1 VNGSTR
7 WWRRSIG
14 GRIILLSLGLL
25 LTVQLASFVALRTSL
40 SEHAHR
46 VLPNRLQ
53 AGARVLQN
61 LLDRRAQ
68 TLISGARLLAADY
81 GFREAVS
88 SNDTDTIV
96 SVLANHGA
104 RIGATE
110 TALLASDFK
119 LRASTADEPRSLLPL
134 VQRLAAQA
142 VESGQASA
150 LALRA
155 GRPYQAVLVPVKAP
169 VVVGWV
175 LMAFPLDQQLASDLK
190 SLSALDLTL
199 ISRPSRREPWSVN
212 LTSLD
217 AAHAASLASQPW
229 NDAVDDSA
237 MTSVNALGEEIGVRD
252 TRLRLGHEGDG
263 GASTRALV
271 SLSVDEAV
279 RLPHDLLIALIGV
292 TFVGIVVFALGSVFT
307 ARRVTTP
314 LRSLADAA
322 ERLGRGDYA
331 TPMTGLQRHDEIG
344 ELSQSFERMR
354 HSIAANQAQI
364 MKLAYWDTLT
374 GLPNRAQ
381 FRDAVQRAIGQAPEG
396 DAVVIVMLDLNRF
409 KHVND
414 ALGYH
419 IGDLLLLAVGE
430 RLTRQVVRDGDL
442 VARLSGDEFGVLL
455 PSSDA
460 ALALSVA
467 ERIEEAFT
475 APFVLDE
482 QPVDIGAAVGVA
494 CWPLHADGGDAL
506 LNRAEMAMY
515 AAKNRGNGPQLYD
528 PSIELASART
538 LTLMTELRHA
548 VDGRELRLYLQPKLA
563 LGTGQLIGAEALLRW
578 QHPQLGM
585 VPPSHFI
592 PFAEQTGFIHTLT
605 LWVFEE
611 AARHWH
617 VLNEEGL
624 PLLISINLSTRDL
637 LDPSLPQKFQALLAK
652 GRVAAS
658 AFCLEITESAMMDEP
673 QRALATLEQL
683 SAMGFK
689 LSIDDFGTGYSSLA
703 YLKRMPVNELKIDQS
718 FVRNM
723 QTDVDDAT
731 IVRSTIDLAHNLGIT
746 VVAEGV
752 ENGQVWNMLRD
763 LDCDHAQG
771 FHMGRPMPVS
781 ELPTWSIG
789 WASARRA
796 KAPDSARLH

>member
-1 VNGSTR
+1 VSGGTR
-7 WWRRSIG
+7 WWQRSIG

-25 LTVQLASFVALRTSL
+25 LTVQLASFIALRTSL
-40 SEHAHR
+40 TEHAHR
-46 VLPNRLQ
+46 VLPNQLK
-53 AGARVLQN
+53 AGERVLQN

-88 SNDTDTIV
+88 SNDTETIV

-104 RIGATE
+104 RIGANE
-110 TALLASDFK
+110 TALLSSDFK
-119 LRASTADEPRSLLPL
+119 LRASTDSEPHTLLPL
-134 VQRLAAQA
+134 VERLAVQA

-155 GRPYQAVLVPVKAP
+155 GQPYQAVLVPVKAP

-175 LMAFPLDQQLASDLK
+175 LMAFPLDQQLATDLK

-199 ISRPSRREPWSVN
+199 ISRPSRRDPWSVN

-217 AAHAASLASQPW
+217 AAHAASLASRPW
-229 NDAVDDSA
+229 NDVVDDAA
-237 MTSVNALGEEIGVRD
+237 MTSVSALGEEMGVRD
-252 TRLRLGHEGDG
+252 TRLRLGHESAG

-292 TFVGIVVFALGSVFT
+292 TLLGIVVFALGSVFT

-344 ELSQSFERMR
+344 ALSQSFERMR
-354 HSIAANQAQI
+354 HSIAENQAQI

-381 FRDAVQRAIGQAPEG
+381 FRDAVHRAIGQARPG
-396 DAVVIVMLDLNRF
+396 DAVVILMLDLNRF

-419 IGDLLLLAVGE
+419 IGDLLLVAVGE
-430 RLTRQVVRDGDL
+430 RLARQVVRDGDV

-455 PSSDA
+455 RSGDA
-460 ALALSVA
+460 TLAISVA
-467 ERIEEAFT
+467 ERIEESFA
-475 APFVLDE
+475 APFVLEE
-482 QPVDIGAAVGVA
+482 QQVDIGAAVGVA
-494 CWPLHADGGDAL
+494 CWPLHADGGDTL

-548 VDGRELRLYLQPKLA
+548 VDAHELRLYLQPKLA
-563 LGTGQLIGAEALLRW
+563 LETGQLIGAEALLRW

-605 LWVFEE
+605 LWVLEE

-617 VLNEEGL
+617 VLNDEGL
-624 PLLISINLSTRDL
+624 PLLLSINLSTRDL
-637 LDPSLPQKFQALLAK
+637 LDQNLPQKFEALLAK
-652 GRVAAS
+652 GRVPAS

-673 QRALATLEQL
+673 QRALATLDRL

-703 YLKRMPVNELKIDQS
+703 YLKRLPVNELKIDQS

-723 QTDVDDAT
+723 QTDADDAM

-781 ELPTWSIG
+781 ELPTWSTS
-789 WASARRA
+789 WASSRRA
-796 KAPDSARLH
+796 KALDSALLH

>member
-1 VNGSTR
+1 VNGSAR
-7 WWRRSIG
+7 WWQRSIG

-53 AGARVLQN
+53 AGERVLQN

-88 SNDTDTIV
+88 SNDSETIV

-119 LRASTADEPRSLLPL
+119 LRASTADGLRSLRPL
-134 VQRLAAQA
+134 VERLAAQA

-155 GRPYQAVLVPVKAP
+155 GQPYQAVLVPVKAP
-169 VVVGWV
+169 LVVGWV
-175 LMAFPLDQQLASDLK
+175 LMAFPLDQQLATDLK

-199 ISRPSRREPWSVN
+199 ISRPSPHEPWSVN

-229 NDAVDDSA
+229 NEAVDDAA
-237 MTSVNALGEEIGVRD
+237 MTSVNTLGEEIGVRD
-252 TRLRLGHEGDG
+252 TRLRLGPESDGDAG
-263 GASTRALV
+263 TRALV

-292 TFVGIVVFALGSVFT
+292 TLVGIVVFALGSVFT

-331 TPMTGLQRHDEIG
+331 TPMTGLQRQDEIG

-374 GLPNRAQ
+374 ALPNRAQ
-381 FRDAVQRAIGQAPEG
+381 FRDAVQRAIGQAREG

-419 IGDLLLLAVGE
+419 IGDLLLVAVGE
-430 RLTRQVVRDGDL
+430 RMTRQVVRDGDV

-455 PSSDA
+455 RSGDA
-460 ALALSVA
+460 GLALSVA
-467 ERIEEAFT
+467 ERIQEAFT

-548 VDGRELRLYLQPKLA
+548 VDARELRLYLQPKLA

-617 VLNEEGL
+617 ALNDEGL
-624 PLLISINLSTRDL
+624 PLPISINLSTRDL
-637 LDPSLPQKFQALLAK
+637 LDPNLPHKFEALLVK

-673 QRALATLEQL
+673 QRALATLDQL
-683 SAMGFK
+683 SAMGFR

-723 QTDVDDAT
+723 QSDVDDAT

-781 ELPTWSIG
+781 ELPTWSTG
-789 WASARRA
+789 WASSRRA
-796 KAPDSARLH
+796 RPPDSARLH